1 MAVIILFIICVKLVT
16 DLFSN
21 FNCRAETVK
30 SDCHFTRN
38 LHKMNGSPAVYRGGL
53 EQVSVEV
60 NDILIVQHSV
70 FISVAI
76 IVLIQRN

>member
-1 MAVIILFIICVKLVT
+1 MIYVI
-16 DLFSN
+16 
-21 FNCRAETVK
+21 FN
-30 SDCHFTRN
+30 RN

-70 FISVAI
+70 FIPATI